1 MWQLVAKWRSKKKS
15 WDPKKNQASPPI
27 KKSFSNLNVKLWIN
41 LLKGF
46 DKYVRG
52 LNLEPMLQT
61 NCSVTMQEFYKDL
74 WLDVA
79 SNMIS
84 FNQS

>member
-1 MWQLVAKWRSKKKS
+1 MAVEEKKLRSEKKS
-15 WDPKKNQASPPI
+15 GLSSH

-61 NCSVTMQEFYKDL
+61 NCCVTLQEFYKDL
-74 WLDVA
+74 SLDVA
-79 SNMIS
+79 SHMTS
-84 FNQS
+84 FNQSECFISA